1 MGGVMKLMLSGFLF
15 LLSMS
20 TYAVDSVLIMVDP
33 THPQFVVSLPSNP
46 TTGYQWSVKNYDKNR
61 LTLLTS
67 RYVGPK
73 TKRIGA
79 GGVMTFTFAPMMGKS
94 FPKQT
99 LMVFTYA
106 RPWDPSSGTQK
117 KIRIHFVKKVTN

>member
-1 MGGVMKLMLSGFLF
+1 MKLILSGFF
-15 LLSMS
+15 LLCSMCS
-20 TYAVDSVLIMVDP
+20 YAVDSVPIMIDP

-46 TTGYQWSVKNYDKNR
+46 TTGYQWTVKSYDKNR

-67 RYVGPK
+67 RYVAPK
-73 TKRIGA
+73 TKLIGA
-79 GGVMTFTFAPMMGKS
+79 GGTMTFTFAPVAGKS
-94 FPKQT
+94 FPKTT

-117 KIRIHFVKKVTN
+117 KIRIHFIKKVTN